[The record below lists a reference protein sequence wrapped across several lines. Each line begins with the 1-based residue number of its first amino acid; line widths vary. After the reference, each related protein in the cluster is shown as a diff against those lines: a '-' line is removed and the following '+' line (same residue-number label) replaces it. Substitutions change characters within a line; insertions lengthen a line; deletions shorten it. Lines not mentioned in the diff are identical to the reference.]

1 MLVVDVHN
9 MGDYIGGVNQSRS
22 QFNMPIKYR
31 PGESEAEFLARKH
44 KISVETAEKVI
55 VLKGKIDRLQWKAGK
70 LITSDRYGAK
80 K

>member
-1 MLVVDVHN
+1 
-9 MGDYIGGVNQSRS
+9 
-22 QFNMPIKYR
+22 MPIKYR

-44 KISVETAEKVI
+44 KISVETAEKVV

-70 LITSDRYGAK
+70 LITSDKYGAK